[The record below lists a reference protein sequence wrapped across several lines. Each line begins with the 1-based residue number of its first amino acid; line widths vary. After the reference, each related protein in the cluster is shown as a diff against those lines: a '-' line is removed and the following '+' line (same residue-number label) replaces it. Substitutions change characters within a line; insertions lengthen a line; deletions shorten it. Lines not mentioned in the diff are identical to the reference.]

1 MCEPADESLSS
12 NVQIYTNGRMR
23 LQTPAYSERAR
34 NVFLI
39 DLNSDQPDS
48 IVTCSGTWVSNFRD
62 RVPSGANYRY
72 YSDLIDVEFP
82 SRSLYDTLFL
92 STAYDSTFR
101 ETFTV
106 GNRITP
112 LQQSVRIELTP
123 QKQYAPS
130 KALGVYRVD
139 GNGYTFM
146 QGNWKNGKVSFNSL
160 AMGQFT
166 LLYDSVPPTIRPI
179 SMTTSTVR
187 MKIRDDLSGIS
198 YFEASINGEWL
209 LMTYDYKTGLLY
221 SERLDRTKQIKGEF
235 EMKVVD
241 NAGNETI
248 YKHKIP

>member
-1 MCEPADESLSS
+1 
-12 NVQIYTNGRMR
+12 MR
-23 LQTPAYSERAR
+23 LQAPSYSARAR
-34 NVFLI
+34 NVFLV
-39 DLNSDQPDS
+39 DLNQEQPDS
-48 IVTCSGTWVSNFRD
+48 IVTCSGTWVSNFKD
-62 RVPSGANYRY
+62 RIPSNTGYRY
-72 YSDLIDVEFP
+72 YSDLINVEFP

-92 STAYDSTFR
+92 STGYDSTLR

-112 LQQSVRIELTP
+112 LQQSVHIQLTP
-123 QKQYAPS
+123 QKEYTLS
-130 KALGVYRVD
+130 KTLGVYRVD

-160 AMGQFT
+160 SMGQFT
-166 LLYDSVPPTIRPI
+166 LLYDTVPPTVRSV
-179 SMTTSTVR
+179 SMNTSIVR

-221 SERLDRTKQIKGEF
+221 SERLDRTKPIRGDF

-248 YKHKIP
+248 YKHRIP